1 MKEITHIGQS
11 VYRIEVN
18 ILEDL
23 TKPSIYK
30 EGIIIEPLKI
40 VHQTSK
46 KIALSDD
53 YITTLDIPENGKK
66 EPCSMYLNEIYIRI
80 ESDEAYWSNG
90 LFCKVYSLDNSGATI
105 DKILL
110 DIAKKVKAK
119 YGFLYN
125 GIGEKLNKLKI
136 EIL

>member
-1 MKEITHIGQS
+1 MKQETYIGQS
-11 VYRIEVN
+11 VYRIDVN
-18 ILEDL
+18 VLEDNI
-23 TKPSIYK
+23 KPSIYK
-30 EGIIIEPLKI
+30 EGIIIEPLRI

-53 YITTLDIPENGKK
+53 HITTLDIMEN
-66 EPCSMYLNEIYIRI
+66 ELRVPCSTYINDMYMRI
-80 ESDEAYWSNG
+80 ETNDTYFSNG
-90 LFCKVYSLDNSGATI
+90 LFCRVYTLDNSRNTI
-105 DKILL
+105 DGILK
-110 DIAKKVKAK
+110 DISKQVKAK

>member
-11 VYRIEVN
+11 VYYIEVN

-66 EPCSMYLNEIYIRI
+66 EPCSTYLNEIYIRI
-80 ESDEAYWSNG
+80 ESDETYWSNG

>member
-1 MKEITHIGQS
+1 MKQETYIGQS
-11 VYRIEVN
+11 VYYIEVN
-18 ILEDL
+18 ILEDR
-23 TKPSIYK
+23 TKPSICK

-53 YITTLDIPENGKK
+53 YITRLDIPKNERI
-66 EPCSMYLNEIYIRI
+66 EPCSTCLNELYIRV
-80 ESDEAYWSNG
+80 ESDETYWSNG
-90 LFCKVYSLDNSGATI
+90 LFCKIYTLDNSGATI

-110 DIAKKVKAK
+110 DIAKKVRAK
-119 YGFLYN
+119 YGFLYD
-125 GIGEKLNKLKI
+125 GLGDKLNKLKI